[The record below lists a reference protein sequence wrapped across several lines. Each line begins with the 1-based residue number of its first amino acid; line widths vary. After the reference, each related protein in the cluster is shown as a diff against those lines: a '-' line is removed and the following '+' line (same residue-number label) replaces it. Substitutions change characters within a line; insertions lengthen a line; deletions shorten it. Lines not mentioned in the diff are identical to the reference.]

1 MSLTE
6 TSIKRPSLIIV
17 IFSVLI
23 LGGLYSYQQL
33 GYQLMPNFSSPII
46 NIVTVYPGATP
57 SEVESKVTREIE
69 DAVSALD
76 RIDDINSKSYEN
88 VSIVTIGFT
97 SGTDLDLAMQDAQR
111 KIDNIK
117 SELPDD
123 VKSPSLSKVSQ
134 DDLPIMHLI
143 ATSNLSSGDFY
154 TLVEDQ
160 LKPQIQQIPGV
171 GEIIV
176 LGGEEREIRINA
188 DLDKLKYYGIS
199 LLQLNGAIQAANIEV
214 PTGKLKTDES
224 QSTVRLAGKFQTMD
238 DIRNQVIM
246 AMGPYNSPVRI
257 GDVAD
262 VNDATK
268 DVSTIARLNGK
279 TGIAFLIKKQPEAN
293 AVAISDKVKAQI
305 KTIERMYA
313 AQDVKMTISEDSAD
327 FTMESVEAVQHD
339 LAIAIIL
346 VAAVMLLFLHS
357 FRNAFIVMLAIPTSL
372 ISTLIVM
379 ALLGYS
385 FNLMTLLAMSLVI
398 GILVDDSI
406 VVLENIQRHL
416 EMGKSKRQAALDGR
430 NEIGFSALAITF
442 VDVVVFLPIILYIET
457 MVGEVL
463 RQFSVVVVVSTLMSL
478 FVCFTLTPWLASRF
492 GRLEHLNAKNP
503 FQWILIQFESGLD
516 AFTKWYETRL
526 KWALKNQLVSFLIIL
541 SCFGGLGWMMSLGIM
556 GEELVAAG
564 DQGKLTLSL
573 EFDKHLSIENTNL
586 QTRAVED
593 YLLSQPEVKTVFANI
608 GGPSIVG
615 GGLGSPNKSELSV
628 KLVDKNERSQST
640 EEFML
645 EMRDEIIAKIPG
657 VNAEVSKVSIK
668 GGTAPLQIVLTG
680 ADCEK
685 LFAVAQNFKDKMQQ
699 IPGVDNVKVSVEDG
713 APELNVSIDR
723 EQLST
728 LGLDMGMIAGTLRT
742 AFNGN
747 DDAEFR
753 DGSNNYDIRLMA
765 DKFDRK
771 NPNDVAN
778 MEIINKQGQA
788 VKFSQFASITLGT
801 APSQL
806 ERYNRQ
812 PSLTISGHNQ
822 GTTPGVVG
830 VAINELL
837 EDENIIPADIDYV
850 WTGDIK
856 LQEESLGALMGALG
870 IGLLC
875 IYLLMVALYNNFVYP
890 FVVLFSIPVALI
902 GAFTALNLSMT
913 PMSVYTQMGIIMLLG
928 LVAKNGILIVDFTNQ
943 LKAEGKS
950 SYEALMM
957 AATLRL
963 RPILMTTIAMV
974 LGMLPIALSS
984 SAGSEFKSGLGLVLV
999 GGLSSSMMLTVFIV
1013 PMVYL
1018 TVDNLADRLGNI
1030 KLFSKKPAEQS
1041 GRILK

>member
-1 MSLTE
+1 MTLTE
-6 TSIKRPSLIIV
+6 IAIKRPSLIIV

-23 LGGLYSYQQL
+23 LGGLYSYQKL
-33 GYQLMPNFSSPII
+33 GYQLMPNFSQPII

-88 VSIVTIGFT
+88 VSIVTIGFK
-97 SGTDLDLAMQDAQR
+97 SGTDLDLAMQEAQR

-123 VKSPSLSKVSQ
+123 VKSPSMSKVSQ
-134 DDLPIMHLI
+134 DDLPIMHVI
-143 ATSNLSSGDFY
+143 ATSKLSSGDFY
-154 TLVEDQ
+154 TLVKDQ

-214 PTGKLKTDES
+214 PTGKLKTDQS
-224 QSTVRLAGKFQTMD
+224 QATVRLAGKFQTMD

-262 VNDATK
+262 VTDATK

-279 TGIAFLIKKQPEAN
+279 TGIAILIKKQPEAN
-293 AVAISDKVKAQI
+293 AVAISDKVKEQI

-313 AQDVKMTISEDSAD
+313 AQDIKMSISEDSAD

-357 FRNAFIVMLAIPTSL
+357 LRNAFIVMLAIPTSL
-372 ISTLIVM
+372 ISTLIAM
-379 ALLGYS
+379 AFLGYS

-406 VVLENIQRHL
+406 VVLENIQRHM
-416 EMGKSKRQAALDGR
+416 EMGKDKRRAALDGR

-442 VDVVVFLPIILYIET
+442 VDVVVFLPIILFVNT
-457 MVGEVL
+457 TVGEVL

-478 FVCFTLTPWLASRF
+478 FVCFTLTPWLASRL
-492 GRLEHLNAKNP
+492 GKLEHLNPKNP
-503 FQWILIQFESGLD
+503 FQWILIQFEKGLD
-516 AFTKWYETRL
+516 IFTKWYENRL
-526 KWALKNQLVSFLIIL
+526 RWALNHRLASFLIIL

-564 DQGKLTLSL
+564 DQGKLTLGL
-573 EFDKHLSIENTNL
+573 EFDKRSSIENTNL
-586 QTRAVED
+586 QTRIVED
-593 YLLSQPEVKTVFANI
+593 FLRSQPEVKTVFANI

-615 GGLGSPNKSELSV
+615 GGLGSPNKSEISV
-628 KLVDKNERSQST
+628 KLVDKEERDKST

-645 EMRDEIIAKIPG
+645 LMRDELVAKMPG

-668 GGTAPLQIVLTG
+668 GGAAPLQVVLTG
-680 ADCEK
+680 ADYDK
-685 LFAVAQNFKDKMQQ
+685 LFVVAQNLKDKMQQ

-747 DDAEFR
+747 DDAEFK
-753 DGSNNYDIRLMA
+753 DGLNNYDIRLMA

-771 NPNDVAN
+771 NPDDVAN
-778 MEIINKQGQA
+778 MEIINKQGQP
-788 VKFSQFASITLGT
+788 VKFSQFATITLGT

-812 PSLTISGHNQ
+812 PSLTITGHNQ

-837 EDENIIPADIDYV
+837 QDESIIPADVSYV

-856 LQEESLGALMGALG
+856 LQEESLGALLSALG

-902 GAFTALNLSMT
+902 GAFTALNLSIT

-943 LKAEGKS
+943 LKAEGKP
-950 SYEALMM
+950 SYEALMT

-999 GGLSSSMMLTVFIV
+999 GGLTSSMMLTVFIV

-1018 TVDNLADRLGNI
+1018 TVDNIA
-1030 KLFSKKPAEQS
+1030 
-1041 GRILK
+1041 GRIGKLSLLKLKKKQQPSLS